1 MFLGRALR
9 AMTHRSLARLL
20 LVLAGIP
27 IPAAVSH
34 AQAAAGSPT
43 RVVTPLAG
51 DRRVAGLFA
60 ERIRFLPGDRG
71 RPHTHSGN
79 LHVTIVRGRIFLN
92 WGTRFDTTGARL
104 LSAGDFVV
112 LPAGRAHFEWV
123 DEPAEIH
130 VQGIGPVSTAY
141 VDTLAKDVR

>member
-1 MFLGRALR
+1 MFLERALR
-9 AMTHRSLARLL
+9 AMTHRSLVRVL

-27 IPAAVSH
+27 IPAALSH
-34 AQAAAGSPT
+34 AQAAPGSPT

-71 RPHTHSGN
+71 RPHTHSGD

-92 WGTRFDTTGARL
+92 WGTRFDTTGARS
-104 LSAGDFVV
+104 LSDGDFVV

-141 VDTLAKDVR
+141 VDSLAKDVR